1 MENIN
6 KKNST
11 FKTTIGGQALIE
23 GIMMRGPS
31 KISIAVRRPD
41 GEIEVKT
48 EETNSLD
55 KKYKI
60 LTLPIIRGA
69 YKLVESMIIGSKALT
84 YSASFYDDTDKK
96 KENFL
101 DKKFKDKAEKIENA
115 FALVVSFVIA
125 ILFFTVLPNFLASMF
140 KNYISSTILLNLF
153 EGLIRILIFLIY
165 LSYTKKIADIKRV
178 YMYHGAEHKSIHC
191 YESREDL
198 TVDNVMKFPRMH
210 PRCGTSFIFMVLLI
224 SIVVL
229 SFFGWPN
236 PFMRIIIRIIAL
248 PLIAGISYEV
258 NRIIGRSD
266 LAIAKTLAYPGILI
280 QKYFTVSEPDRE
292 QVEVAL
298 AALKEVLP
306 RDGENDLWT

>member
-1 MENIN
+1 MENID
-6 KKNST
+6 KKNSA

-115 FALVVSFVIA
+115 FALIVSFVIA

-165 LSYTKKIADIKRV
+165 LSYTKKIEDIKRV

>member
-1 MENIN
+1 MENID
-6 KKNST
+6 KKNSA

-292 QVEVAL
+292 QVEVAI

>member
-1 MENIN
+1 MENID
-6 KKNST
+6 KKNSA

-101 DKKFKDKAEKIENA
+101 DKKFKDKAEMIENA

-224 SIVVL
+224 SIVVI

>member
-115 FALVVSFVIA
+115 FALVVSLVIA

-198 TVDNVMKFPRMH
+198 TVDNVMKFSRMH

-266 LAIAKTLAYPGILI
+266 LAIAKILAYPGILI